1 MIAAHRTRAPQ
12 IEQEQPTMDRF
23 FAKDWT
29 GAPFELFNTPHLI
42 ALSIVLLINVALLRW
57 GRRFPERW
65 RRPTRYALAGLLVV
79 DELLWH
85 WWNASI
91 GEWTIQK
98 MLPLHLC
105 SVFVWLNAAML
116 IWKVYSIYEVAY
128 LLGIAGALQ
137 ALLTPDA
144 GQYGFPHFRAFQ
156 VMVSHG
162 AIITSAIYMTAVEG
176 FRPRLKSIL
185 RVLAVANVYMLA
197 VFFLNLAIGSN
208 YLFIAHKPETASL
221 LDVLPPWPWYIL
233 YIEAIGWV
241 MVGLL
246 YLPFLIHDLRARGA
260 TSASQQPAT

>member
-1 MIAAHRTRAPQ
+1 MERY
-12 IEQEQPTMDRF
+12 

-29 GAPFELFNTPHLI
+29 GAPFTLFNLPHLI
-42 ALSIVLLINVALLRW
+42 ALGIVLAINLALIW
-57 GRRFPERW
+57 SGRRFPERW
-65 RRPTRYALAGLLVV
+65 RRPTRYTLAAILVV

-85 WWNASI
+85 GWNVYI
-91 GEWTIQK
+91 GEWTVQT

-105 SVFVWLNAAML
+105 SVLVWLNAAML
-116 IWKVYSIYEVAY
+116 VFEVYSIYEVAY

-144 GQYGFPHFRAFQ
+144 GIYGFPHFRAFQ

-162 AIITSAIYMTAVEG
+162 TIIVSTIYMTAVEG
-176 FRPRLKSIL
+176 YRPTPKSIL
-185 RVLAVANVYMLA
+185 RVLVVANLYMVG

-233 YIEAIGWV
+233 YVQAIGWV
-241 MVGLL
+241 MVGLF
-246 YLPFLIHDLRARGA
+246 YLPFLIRDLRARRA
-260 TSASQQPAT
+260 TRASQQPAA

>member
-1 MIAAHRTRAPQ
+1 
-12 IEQEQPTMDRF
+12 MDRF

-29 GAPFELFNTPHLI
+29 GAPFVLFNTPHLI
-42 ALSIVLLINVALLRW
+42 ALGIVLAINVALLWW

-65 RRPTRYALAGLLVV
+65 RRPTRYALAALLVI

-85 WWNASI
+85 GWNVYI
-91 GEWTIQK
+91 GEWTIQT

-105 SVFVWLNAAML
+105 SVFVWLNAVML
-116 IWKVYSIYEVAY
+116 VFKAYSIYEVAY

-156 VMVSHG
+156 VMISHG
-162 AIITSAIYMTAVEG
+162 AIITSAVYMTAVEG
-176 FRPRLKSIL
+176 YRPKLKSIW
-185 RVLAVANVYMLA
+185 RVLGIANLYMLG

-221 LDVLPPWPWYIL
+221 LDVLPPWPWYIIH
-233 YIEAIGWV
+233 IEVIGWV

-246 YLPFLIHDLRARGA
+246 YLPFLIRDLYTRRSAK
-260 TSASQQPAT
+260 TSRQLAA

>member
-1 MIAAHRTRAPQ
+1 
-12 IEQEQPTMDRF
+12 MDRF

-29 GAPFELFNTPHLI
+29 GAPFELFNLPHLI
-42 ALSIVLLINVALLRW
+42 ALGIVLIVNVALLW
-57 GRRFPERW
+57 SGRRYPERW
-65 RRPTRYALAGLLVV
+65 RRPTRYVLAAILVI

-85 WWNASI
+85 WWNRSI
-91 GEWTIQK
+91 GEWTIQR

-105 SVFVWLNAAML
+105 SVFVWLNAVML
-116 IWKVYSIYEVAY
+116 VWKVYSIYEIAY

-156 VMVSHG
+156 VMISHG
-162 AIITSAIYMTAVEG
+162 AIITSTIYMTAVER
-176 FRPRLKSIL
+176 FRPTLKSIL
-185 RVLAVANVYMLA
+185 RVLVISNLYMAA
-197 VFFLNLAIGSN
+197 VFVLNLAIGSN

-241 MVGLL
+241 MIGLL
-246 YLPFLIHDLRARGA
+246 YLPFLIGDWRAKRA
-260 TSASQQPAT
+260 KRASQQNMTWKT

>member
-1 MIAAHRTRAPQ
+1 
-12 IEQEQPTMDRF
+12 MDRF
-23 FAKDWT
+23 FTKDWS

-42 ALSIVLLINVALLRW
+42 ALGIVLAINLALLLW

-65 RRPTRYALAGLLVV
+65 RRPTRYTLAAILVV

-85 WWNASI
+85 WWNVYI
-91 GEWTIQK
+91 GEWTVQT

-105 SVFVWLNAAML
+105 SVFVWLNAVML
-116 IWKVYSIYEVAY
+116 VFKVYSIYEVAY

-156 VMVSHG
+156 VMISHG
-162 AIITSAIYMTAVEG
+162 AIITSAVYMTAVEG
-176 FRPRLKSIL
+176 YRPTLKSVW
-185 RVLAVANVYMLA
+185 RVLAIANLYMVG
-197 VFFLNLAIGSN
+197 VFLLNLAIGSN

-246 YLPFLIHDLRARGA
+246 YLPFLIQDLYARR
-260 TSASQQPAT
+260 SARISQQPAA

>member
-1 MIAAHRTRAPQ
+1 
-12 IEQEQPTMDRF
+12 MDRF

-42 ALSIVLLINVALLRW
+42 ALSIILVLNVALLWW
-57 GRRFPERW
+57 GQRFPDRW
-65 RRPTRYALAGLLVV
+65 RRPTRYILAAILIV

-85 WWNASI
+85 AWNASI

-105 SVFVWLNAAML
+105 SVFVWLNAVML

-144 GQYGFPHFRAFQ
+144 GLYGFPHFRAFQ

-176 FRPRLKSIL
+176 FRPRPKSIL
-185 RVLAVANVYMLA
+185 RVLVVANIYMLA

-246 YLPFLIHDLRARGA
+246 YLPFLIHDLRVRGA
-260 TSASQQPAT
+260 TSASQRPAT